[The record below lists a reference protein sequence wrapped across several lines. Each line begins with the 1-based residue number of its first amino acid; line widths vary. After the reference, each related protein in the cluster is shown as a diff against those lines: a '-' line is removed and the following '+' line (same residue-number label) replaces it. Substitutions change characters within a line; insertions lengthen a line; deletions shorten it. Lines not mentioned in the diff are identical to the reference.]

1 MTGWKL
7 IYEGWDPSQ
16 EPLREALCTL
26 GNGYFATRGALEM
39 MGAGGVHYPGTYM
52 AGGYDRLRS
61 TIADREIENEDLVN
75 WPNWLS
81 MNFRPEGGD
90 WFDSA
95 AVEMLEYRQELDLAV
110 GLLQRTMRFRD
121 GDGRETKLVSRRF
134 VHMAEMHYAAMEW
147 TLTPENWSGKVDL
160 RSALEGRVQ
169 NAGVARYR
177 KLNSQHLQP
186 VRTEVFGE
194 DGIALLVETVQSRI
208 EMAQAARTRIVGS
221 SRDAAQRISQELP
234 GYVEQTL
241 SVEVERGK
249 PLQVEKIVAIYSSR
263 DWAISSPENE
273 AKRAIERAG
282 NFAEL
287 LRTHRLAWERLWYR
301 CDIQLEGV
309 PDEQLALRVHIFHIL
324 QTVSLNTV
332 DLDAGLPARGLHGE
346 AYRGHVFWDELYIF
360 PYLQFRVPEI
370 ARALQMY
377 RYRRL
382 PEARRIAKQEGF
394 SGALFPWQSGS
405 DGREETQV
413 VHLNPRSG
421 RWVPDETRLQR
432 HVNAAIAF
440 NVWRHY
446 QATGRREFICTYGSR
461 IILEIARF
469 WASAATFNPR
479 RDRYEIHGVVG
490 PDEYHTRYPDS
501 EEPGLNN
508 NAYTNVMAAWVLQC
522 GGRVVKLLDDDCK
535 SEIFEDLQMTD
546 DEIAEWSEIGR
557 KMYVPFQNGGIISQF
572 EGYEK
577 LQEFDWES
585 YRAKYGDIHR
595 LDRILEAEGDT
606 PNRYKVSKQ
615 ADVLMLF
622 YLFTAERLVQMFE
635 WMGYSFDPEW
645 IPKNIEYY
653 LPRTSH
659 GSTLSAIV
667 NAWVQARSDRESS
680 WRWFERAVRADL
692 RDVQGGTTAEGIHLG
707 AMAGTVDLIQRCY
720 SGIAVR
726 DDVLWLNPGLPEE
739 LKSVTSRIQY
749 RGHWFKLHITSE
761 QMTVLFEGVW
771 EPYARL
777 GVDGKIVEFKPGETR
792 EFDLTV

>member
-39 MGAGGVHYPGTYM
+39 METGGVHYPGTYM

-61 TIADREIENEDLVN
+61 TVAGREIENEDLVN

-81 MNFRPEGGD
+81 LNFRPEGGD
-90 WFDSA
+90 WYDSA
-95 AVEMLEYRQELDLAV
+95 AVEMLEYRQELDLAI
-110 GLLQRTMRFRD
+110 GLLRRTMRFRD

-134 VHMAEMHYAAMEW
+134 VHMAEMHYAAIEW
-147 TLTPENWSGKVDL
+147 TLTAENWSGRVDV
-160 RSALEGRVQ
+160 RSALDGRVQ

-177 KLNSQHLQP
+177 KLNSQHLTP

-194 DGIALLVETVQSRI
+194 DGIALLVETAQSRI

-221 SRDAAQRISQELP
+221 SPDATQRSSQELP
-234 GYVEQTL
+234 GYAEQML
-241 SVEVERGK
+241 SLEVERGK

-282 NFAEL
+282 SFAEL
-287 LRTHRLAWERLWYR
+287 LRTHRLAWQRLWYR
-301 CDIQLEGV
+301 CDIELEGV
-309 PDEQLALRVHIFHIL
+309 PDAQLALRVHIFHIL

-394 SGALFPWQSGS
+394 RGALFPWQSGS

-421 RWVPDETRLQR
+421 HWVRDETRLQR

-469 WASAATFNPR
+469 WASATTFNPR

-501 EEPGLNN
+501 DEPGLNN

-535 SEIFEDLQMTD
+535 AEIFEDLQMTD
-546 DEIAEWSEIGR
+546 DEITEWSEIGR
-557 KMYVPFQNGGIISQF
+557 KMYVPFQDGGIISQF
-572 EGYEK
+572 EGYED
-577 LQEFDWES
+577 LQEFNWAS
-585 YRAKYGDIHR
+585 YRAQYGDIHR

-622 YLFTAERLVQMFE
+622 YLFTAERLVQLFD
-635 WMGYSFDPEW
+635 WMGYSFDPAW
-645 IPKNIEYY
+645 ILKNIEYY

-667 NAWVQARSDRESS
+667 NAWVQARSDRECS
-680 WRWFERAVRADL
+680 WRWFETAVQADL
-692 RDVQGGTTAEGIHLG
+692 KDVQGGTTAEGIHLG

-726 DDVLWLNPGLPEE
+726 DDVLWLHPGLPEE

-761 QMTVLFEGVW
+761 QMTILFEGVW

-777 GVDGKIVEFKPGETR
+777 GVDGKIVDFKPGESR
-792 EFDLTV
+792 EFDLMT

>member
-39 MGAGGVHYPGTYM
+39 MEAGGIHYPGTYM

-61 TIADREIENEDLVN
+61 TVAGREIENEDLVN

-81 MNFRPEGGD
+81 LNFRPEGGD
-90 WFDSA
+90 WYDSA
-95 AVEMLEYRQELDLAV
+95 AVEMLEYSQELDLAI

-134 VHMAEMHYAAMEW
+134 VHMAEMHYAAIEW
-147 TLTPENWSGKVDL
+147 TLTAENWSGRVDV

-177 KLNSQHLQP
+177 KLNSQHLAP

-194 DGIALLVETVQSRI
+194 DGIALLVETAQSRI

-221 SRDAAQRISQELP
+221 SPDATQRRSQELP
-234 GYVEQTL
+234 GYVEQML
-241 SVEVERGK
+241 SLEVEPGK
-249 PLQVEKIVAIYSSR
+249 PLQVEKIVAVYSSR

-282 NFAEL
+282 GFAEL

-301 CDIQLEGV
+301 CDIELEGV
-309 PDEQLALRVHIFHIL
+309 PDAQLALRVHIFHIL

-382 PEARRIAKQEGF
+382 AEARRIAKQEGF
-394 SGALFPWQSGS
+394 RGALFPWQSGS
-405 DGREETQV
+405 DGREETQL

-421 RWVPDETRLQR
+421 HWVPDETRLQR

-501 EEPGLNN
+501 DEPGLNN

-535 SEIFEDLQMTD
+535 AEIFEDLQMTD
-546 DEIAEWSEIGR
+546 DEIAEWSEIGS
-557 KMYVPFQNGGIISQF
+557 KMYVPFQDGGIISQF
-572 EGYEK
+572 EGYED
-577 LQEFDWES
+577 LQEFDWDS

-615 ADVLMLF
+615 ADVLMLL
-622 YLFTAERLVQMFE
+622 YLFTAERLVQLFD
-635 WMGYSFDPEW
+635 WMGYSFDPAW

-667 NAWVQARSDRESS
+667 NAWVQARSDRECS
-680 WRWFERAVRADL
+680 WRWFETAVQADL
-692 RDVQGGTTAEGIHLG
+692 KDVQGGTTAEGIHLG

-726 DDVLWLNPGLPEE
+726 DNVLWLHPGLPGE

-761 QMTVLFEGVW
+761 QMTILFEGVW

-777 GVDGKIVEFKPGETR
+777 GVDGKIVEFEPGESR
-792 EFDLTV
+792 AFDLTT